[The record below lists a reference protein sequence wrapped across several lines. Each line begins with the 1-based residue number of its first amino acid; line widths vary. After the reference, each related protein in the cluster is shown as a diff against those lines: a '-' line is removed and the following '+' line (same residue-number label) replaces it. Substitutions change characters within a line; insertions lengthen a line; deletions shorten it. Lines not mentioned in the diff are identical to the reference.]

1 MTKESTPPPTTNT
14 IHEPPSQPT
23 SPIAKRTKPNNDNDN
38 MSGPAVTSISQ
49 PQPSLF
55 VKKLTETASAPTRG
69 SAFAAG
75 YDIYSSKETVIPAR
89 GKALVDTGIAI
100 AVPVGTCMSPLFPFP
115 FTSLDVIQMNGR
127 WLIVFFVKMAA
138 WPPGVDSRRS
148 ISSIPAPE

>member
-23 SPIAKRTKPNNDNDN
+23 SPVAKRSKPNTNNNDN
-38 MSGPAVTSISQ
+38 MTGPAVTSISQ
-49 PQPSLF
+49 PQPALF

-100 AVPVGTCMSPLFPFP
+100 AVPEGTCMFLF
-115 FTSLDVIQMNGR
+115 
-127 WLIVFFVKMAA
+127 FFLLFEA
-138 WPPGVDSRRS
+138 DRRLMWF
-148 ISSIPAPE
+148 